1 MFEQSG
7 AEICNE
13 NVFVGNFGQEETQQ
27 FAQRG
32 AQIIIMRMMMMMM
45 MITMMLMIMTMP
57 MMMMMKMVMWET
69 EGDSTVRSGGERQ
82 YSERLPRGWVSS
94 A

>member
-32 AQIIIMRMMMMMM
+32 AQMIMMMTMMMMM
-45 MITMMLMIMTMP
+45 MIYIL
-57 MMMMMKMVMWET
+57 
-69 EGDSTVRSGGERQ
+69 
-82 YSERLPRGWVSS
+82 
-94 A
+94 

>member
-7 AEICNE
+7 EEICNE

-32 AQIIIMRMMMMMM
+32 TQMVIMMRMMVIM
-45 MITMMLMIMTMP
+45 MITMR
-57 MMMMMKMVMWET
+57 MMMMKMVMWET

-82 YSERLPRGWVSS
+82 YSERLSQGRVSS
-94 A
+94 AQSYTLLCP

>member
-7 AEICNE
+7 EEICNE

-32 AQIIIMRMMMMMM
+32 TQMVVMMRMMTIMMMMMM
-45 MITMMLMIMTMP
+45 MTMP

-82 YSERLPRGWVSS
+82 YSERLLRGRVSS

>member
-7 AEICNE
+7 TEICNE

-32 AQIIIMRMMMMMM
+32 AQMIMMMRMMTTMMTM
-45 MITMMLMIMTMP
+45 MIYI
-57 MMMMMKMVMWET
+57 
-69 EGDSTVRSGGERQ
+69 
-82 YSERLPRGWVSS
+82 
-94 A
+94 

>member
-32 AQIIIMRMMMMMM
+32 AQMIMMMRIMTMMMMMM
-45 MITMMLMIMTMP
+45 MIYIL
-57 MMMMMKMVMWET
+57 
-69 EGDSTVRSGGERQ
+69 
-82 YSERLPRGWVSS
+82 
-94 A
+94 

>member
-7 AEICNE
+7 EEICNE

-45 MITMMLMIMTMP
+45 M
-57 MMMMMKMVMWET
+57 MKMVMWET